1 MFRLIRPE
9 TLPDVSAALAALAQ
23 EAGNGSSADVRASD
37 ADAAAS
43 RVRADY
49 GRASRWGMGILATAG
64 ALVSILLLGFAASVV
79 ETGHDLVG
87 DLLFAGFVLFIA
99 AAFAVPS
106 IWMLIALHRSGRTLT
121 TAAAYWSA
129 LPYRQGRRTP
139 TRGDWFAVRF
149 LSFSSDLF
157 PRLLTSVV
165 AALATIFFVS
175 IAVYAIVEGQ
185 AAWQV
190 ITWAASAI
198 LLGAVSVGQF
208 GGVQRLQNAYLARD
222 PWKRSR

>member
-9 TLPDVSAALAALAQ
+9 TAPDVSAALAALGSPDADAQ
-23 EAGNGSSADVRASD
+23 VRASD
-37 ADAAAS
+37 ADAVAA

-64 ALVSILLLGFAASVV
+64 AFVSVLILGFAASVV

-87 DLLFAGFVLFIA
+87 DLIFAGFVLFIA
-99 AAFAVPS
+99 ALFAVPS
-106 IWMLIALHRSGRTLT
+106 IWMLIALHRSGRALAK
-121 TAAAYWSA
+121 AAAYWTA
-129 LPYRQGRRTP
+129 LPYRQGLRTP
-139 TRGDWFAVRF
+139 TRGDWFSVRF

-157 PRLLTSVV
+157 PRLLTSVL

-175 IAVYAIVEGQ
+175 LAVYAIVEGQ
-185 AAWQV
+185 AVWQV
-190 ITWAASAI
+190 ITWVASAI
-198 LLGAVSVGQF
+198 LLGSVSVGQF